1 MKKIIVGFKVLTYIT
16 FYLFYL
22 LPTLLYLR
30 LKYGKGN
37 ADAKKNDKYFEILI
51 APSVNEFI
59 KYYILMILIII
70 MIVKIIKSIY

>member
-37 ADAKKNDKYFEILI
+37 AAKKNDKYFEILV
-51 APSVNEFI
+51 APSVVEFI